1 MTLTAGHDDVR
12 LQYRV
17 SGSGPVLV
25 VHSGGPGTSSGFFGD
40 LAGIDEIAT
49 VVWLDPRGTGGS
61 TEPADPTGYTLDH
74 YAADVDALRS
84 HLGLERFALLGFS
97 HGGMVAMRYAA
108 THPDRLSG
116 LVLLDTAP
124 VLDEATLARVGE
136 AMDRRQAEPW
146 YAEVRALVDAE
157 DRPESDEEATRR
169 LMAILPMYFHRWD
182 ETARAFV
189 ASLHGERMHARV
201 TPAWAAE
208 QETLDLRGDLARI
221 TAPTLVV
228 VGEDDFICDVESAR
242 LMASGI
248 AGAQL
253 AVVVDA
259 GHFPWVE
266 QPAAF
271 RRALDPFLAEIPR
284 AE

>member
-1 MTLTAGHDDVR
+1 VR

-40 LAGIDEIAT
+40 LAGIDEVASVI
-49 VVWLDPRGTGGS
+49 WLDPRGTGGS
-61 TEPADPTGYTLDH
+61 TEPADPGAYTLDH

-124 VLDEATLARVGE
+124 VLDETALARVGE
-136 AMDRRQAEPW
+136 AMERRQTEPW
-146 YAEVRALVDAE
+146 YTEVRALMDAE

-189 ASLHGERMHARV
+189 ASLRGERMHARV
-201 TPAWAAE
+201 TAAWAEE
-208 QETLDLRGDLARI
+208 QGTLDLRPDLARI

-248 AGAQL
+248 AGARL
-253 AVVVDA
+253 VVVPEA
-259 GHFPWVE
+259 GHFPWIE
-266 QPAAF
+266 QPDAF
-271 RRALDPFLAEIPR
+271 RAALDPFLAEIPAR
-284 AE
+284 

>member
-1 MTLTAGHDDVR
+1 VTLTAGQDDVR